1 MRNLK
6 TFCFCAWTAVVNMRP
21 PKSWWVTLFSFCM
34 VHIYIYECFD
44 CFRKKHSLTI
54 QYYQY
59 CCCIVAIYD
68 VRGSSSH
75 IVSIRT
81 GLKSRLIWDWSAV
94 IHTIWASSNSLY
106 TCKMGRDLVRVAGD
120 IRRSVHDY
128 ETSYAYDT
136 CWGLMYGLSD
146 WLKIRQ
152 KQLKARQS
160 RQNQVYLA
168 LPSQKQVRCED
179 GQSQGS
185 WCVSCTWF

>member
-1 MRNLK
+1 MNTSKYGASKIL
-6 TFCFCAWTAVVNMRP
+6 M
-21 PKSWWVTLFSFCM
+21 
-34 VHIYIYECFD
+34 
-44 CFRKKHSLTI
+44 
-54 QYYQY
+54 
-59 CCCIVAIYD
+59 
-68 VRGSSSH
+68 GSSFWIFVRFIHTRYLVPGIYVSALIVFIILLCISSWYVRRVRSNH

-168 LPSQKQVRCED
+168 LPSQKQVRCEA